1 MKRKTRKRGYGKAS
15 QPRRIAGQMNNT
27 EAEYADIL
35 NVKRAAGQVSEFWF
49 ECVTIKI
56 AADCRYTPDFL
67 VMLPDGSLEVHE
79 VKGSFIRDDARV
91 KLLAAAEKF
100 PFRFYLAQ
108 RLAKKHGG
116 GWKIE
121 EVKSDTWSEL
131 EAA

>member
-1 MKRKTRKRGYGKAS
+1 VTRRPRRGRPFAKAS
-15 QPRRIAGQMNNT
+15 RPRKIAGVMNGT
-27 EAEYADIL
+27 ESQYADLL
-35 NVKRAAGQVSEFWF
+35 NLRKAAGQIAQFWY
-49 ECVTIKI
+49 EAVTFKLG
-56 AADCRYTPDFL
+56 ADLRFTPDFL
-67 VMLPDGSLEVHE
+67 VMAPDGSLEVHE

-91 KLLAAAEKF
+91 KLIAAAERF

-121 EVKSDTWSEL
+121 EVRSDTWSE

>member
-1 MKRKTRKRGYGKAS
+1 
-15 QPRRIAGQMNNT
+15 MNGT
-27 EAEYADIL
+27 EREYADRL
-35 NVKRAAGQVSEFWF
+35 EVRRQTGEVASYWYESMTLKLG
-49 ECVTIKI
+49 
-56 AADCRYTPDFL
+56 ADCRFTADFL
-67 VMLPDGSLEVHE
+67 VLLHDGGLELHE

-91 KLLAAAEKF
+91 KLLAAADRY

-121 EVKSDTWSEL
+121 EVRSDSWQ